1 MAEMENR
8 EPRSVAE
15 LLEEFEARRKLF
27 GGEKLVFS
35 GVGGRDVYNI
45 TAPFQAGEET
55 VIGGRVEARDTELA
69 EAVFFAERDG
79 VWRPLAGVRT
89 FAKLQDPC
97 VARVAGE
104 WVVGGVEFPVRL
116 ADGEV
121 GWRMQ
126 FYRGKRLEELEPLL
140 TGPERMKDIRLVEL
154 ADGRVGVFSR
164 PQGAMGGR
172 GTIGF
177 TAVDGLEALDA
188 QVIEQAPLLG
198 GQFRAEEWGGANEA
212 HLLRNGRIGVLGH
225 IACMDAAGKHYYP
238 MVFSLD
244 PETGERTSPR
254 IIAARKYFPE
264 GAPKR
269 PDLVDVIFSGGLQR
283 QADGTA
289 TLYAGISDAEAARID
304 MPDPFLEYE

>member
-1 MAEMENR
+1 MTAMENM

-15 LLEEFEARRKLF
+15 LLVEFEERRDLS
-27 GGEKLVFS
+27 GGEKLIFS
-35 GVGGRDVYNI
+35 GVGERDVYNI
-45 TAPFQAGEET
+45 TAPFQAGEEV

-79 VWRPLAGVRT
+79 VWAPLGGIRT

-97 VARVAGE
+97 VARLGGE
-104 WVVGGVEFPVRL
+104 WVVGGVEFPVTL

-121 GWRMQ
+121 GWQMQ

-154 ADGRVGVFSR
+154 ADGRIGVFSR
-164 PQGAMGGR
+164 PQGELGGR

-177 TAVDGLEALDA
+177 TAVDSLDGLDA
-188 QVIEQAPLLG
+188 RAIEQAPLLR

-225 IACMDAAGKHYYP
+225 IACMDEEGKHYYP
-238 MVFSLD
+238 IVFCLD
-244 PETGERTSPR
+244 PETGERTRPR

-264 GAPKR
+264 GPPKR
-269 PDLVDVIFSGGLQR
+269 PDLVDVIFSGGLR
-283 QADGTA
+283 RHPDGTA
-289 TLYAGISDAEAARID
+289 TLYAGISDSEGARIS